1 MNNIYAG
8 GCLCGKSRYEVHNKP
23 IAGIVC
29 HCRYCQLRSGSPFGN
44 LIYFKKVNFIIKA
57 GELQTYKFYTE
68 SGKEWINYFCKN
80 CGTTVYCEL
89 EVTKENIGIPGG
101 SFDPPTFFFNINKEV
116 FTRSR
121 AYFVEQIK
129 CDQSFETSKNYN
141 PIKEDADRLKG

>member
-8 GCLCGKSRYEVHNKP
+8 GCLCGKSRYEVDNEP
-23 IAGIVC
+23 VAGIVC

-44 LIYFKKVNFIIKA
+44 LIYFKNENFNLKS
-57 GELQTYKFYTE
+57 GNLQTYKFYTE

-89 EVTKENIGIPGG
+89 EASKGNIGIPGG
-101 SFDPPTFFFNINKEV
+101 SFDPTTFIFNINKEV

-121 AYFVEQIK
+121 AHFVEQIK

-141 PIKEDADRLKG
+141 PITEDEYRLKG